1 MRLSPEA
8 LEFIH
13 APDTVDFITRANDA
27 FYDYVKNSTDV
38 VVGQTLSGRYVLG
51 YVKAEN
57 FHRLE
62 EALGAAF
69 VSSIP
74 VVLGLLDRPALDAA
88 GVSQV
93 HSQPYLNLKGR
104 GVLLGFIDTG
114 IDYTQDVFR
123 YADGS
128 SKIQYIYDQTAE
140 GDPPSGFLLG
150 REYSKA
156 DIDAALSAPD
166 PYALV
171 PQRDDNGHGT
181 FLASVA
187 AGRETEDFSGTA
199 PDAEIIAV
207 KLKKARPFYREKYCI
222 PSDQEHA
229 YESSAVMLG
238 VEYILRKARELG
250 RPVSICIGLG
260 ANSGGHDGYSV
271 FEEYLGAASIQKGV
285 CICAAAGNEA
295 EARHHTGGVL
305 TPGEEPGHVDLK
317 VGENAGDVYLAVWNT
332 VADRISLSVRSPSGE
347 LVGRVPARPGTPLA
361 ADVKLVLEAARVQ
374 IEYHFPVEG
383 SGGQLSIIRILGATP
398 GVWTIQLHGD
408 ILLSGQY
415 QVWLPMTGFVSPTV
429 EFLAATPDYTI
440 TCPATAVGVIC
451 CGAYDSANK
460 SLYAKSSRGPA
471 WDGRILPDLTAPGVG
486 VGGIYPYGPG
496 QMSGTSAAAAVLAGV
511 SALLLQ
517 WGVRDGN
524 DPAMSTYQIRAYL
537 IRGCLRRSDMA
548 YPNNQWGYGSVQL
561 MQTFHLMREL

>member
-1 MRLSPEA
+1 MRLSPETM
-8 LEFIH
+8 EFIH
-13 APDTVDFITRANDA
+13 APDTVDFVTRATDT
-27 FYDYVKNSTDV
+27 FFDYAHSSDEI
-38 VVGQTLSGRYVLG
+38 VVGQMLSGRYVLG

-57 FHRLE
+57 FHKLE

-69 VSSIP
+69 VSSVP
-74 VVLGLLDRPALDAA
+74 VVLGLLDRPALEAA

-104 GVLLGFIDTG
+104 GVLVGFLDTG
-114 IDYTQDVFR
+114 IDYTQEVFR
-123 YADGS
+123 YADGT

-140 GDPPSGFLLG
+140 GEPPSGFLLG

-156 DIDAALSAPD
+156 EIDAALASED

-171 PQRDDNGHGT
+171 PQRDEDGHGT

-187 AGRETEDFSGTA
+187 AGRQLEDFTGAA

-222 PSDQEHA
+222 PAEQAHA

-238 VEYILRKARELG
+238 VEYILKKARELG
-250 RPVSICIGLG
+250 RPVAICIGLG
-260 ANSGGHDGYSV
+260 TNAGSHDGASV
-271 FEEYLGAASIQKGV
+271 FEEYLGSVSIQKGV
-285 CICAAAGNEA
+285 CLCAAAGNEA
-295 EARHHTGGVL
+295 EARHHTGGIL
-305 TPGEEPGHVDLK
+305 QPGQKPGQIDLK
-317 VGENAGDVYLAVWNT
+317 VGDNAGDIYLSVWNT
-332 VADRISLSVRSPSGE
+332 VADRLSISVRSPSGE
-347 LVGRVPARPGTPLA
+347 LVGRVPARPGAAPA

-408 ILLSGQY
+408 VLLSGQY
-415 QVWLPMTGFVSPTV
+415 QVWLPISGFVSPTV
-429 EFLAATPDYTI
+429 EFLSASPDYTV
-440 TCPATAVGVIC
+440 TSPGTAIGVIC
-451 CGAYDSANK
+451 CGAYDSAGK

-471 WDGRILPDLTAPGVG
+471 WGGRVMPDLVAPGVG

-496 QMSGTSAAAAVLAGV
+496 LMSGTSAAAAVLAGIC
-511 SALLLQ
+511 ALLLQ
-517 WGVRDGN
+517 WGIREGN
-524 DPAMSTYQIRAYL
+524 DPAMGTYQIRAYL
-537 IRGCLRRSDMA
+537 IRGCLRRPDME

-561 MQTFHLMREL
+561 MQSFHLMREL

>member
-13 APDTVDFITRANDA
+13 APDTIDFVTRASDA
-27 FYDYVKNSTDV
+27 FFEFARTSTDV
-38 VVGQTLSGRYVLG
+38 VVGQMLSGRYVLG
-51 YVKAEN
+51 YMKAEK
-57 FHRLE
+57 FHLLE
-62 EALGAAF
+62 EALGTAF
-69 VSSIP
+69 ISSVS
-74 VVLGLLDRPALDAA
+74 VVLGLLDRPALDTA

-104 GVLLGFIDTG
+104 GVLLGFVDTG

-123 YADGS
+123 YADGT
-128 SKIQYIYDQTAE
+128 SKIQYIYDQTAD
-140 GDPPSGFLLG
+140 GDPPAGFVLG

-156 DIDAALSAPD
+156 DLDAALASDD

-171 PQRDDNGHGT
+171 PQRDEDGHGT

-187 AGRETEDFSGTA
+187 AGRQTEDFSGAA

-207 KLKKARPFYREKYCI
+207 KLKTARPFYRERYCV
-222 PSDQEHA
+222 PRDQQHA
-229 YESSAVMLG
+229 YESSAVMVG

-250 RPVSICIGLG
+250 RPVAICIGLG
-260 ANSGGHDGYSV
+260 TNAGGHDGYSV
-271 FEEYLGAASIQKGV
+271 FEEYLGGVSIQKGV
-285 CICAAAGNEA
+285 CLCAAAGNEA

-305 TPGEEPGHVDLK
+305 RPGEPPGQVDLK
-317 VGENAGDVYLAVWNT
+317 VGENAGDVYIAVWNT
-332 VADRISLSVRSPSGE
+332 VADRLSASVRSPSGE
-347 LVGRVPARPGTPLA
+347 LVGRVPARPGVSPA

-374 IEYHFPVEG
+374 VEYHFPVEG
-383 SGGQLSIIRILGATP
+383 SGGQLTVIRILGATP

-408 ILLSGQY
+408 VLLNGGY
-415 QVWLPMTGFVSPTV
+415 QVWLPMSGFVSPTV
-429 EFLAATPDYTI
+429 EFLAATPDCTV
-440 TCPATAVGVIC
+440 TSPASAVGIIC
-451 CGAYDSANK
+451 CGAYDSASK

-471 WDGRILPDLTAPGVG
+471 WDGRVLPDLTAPGVG

-496 QMSGTSAAAAVLAGV
+496 SMSGTSAAAAVLAGV
-511 SALLLQ
+511 CALLLQ
-517 WGVRDGN
+517 WGVREGN
-524 DPAMSTYQIRAYL
+524 DPAMGTYQIRAYL
-537 IRGCLRRSDMA
+537 IRGCLRRPDMV

>member
-13 APDTVDFITRANDA
+13 APDTIDFVTRASDA
-27 FYDYVKNSTDV
+27 FFEFARNSNDV
-38 VVGQTLSGRYVLG
+38 VVGQMLSGRYVLG
-51 YVKAEN
+51 YMKAEK
-57 FHRLE
+57 FHLLE
-62 EALGAAF
+62 EALGTAF
-69 VSSIP
+69 ISSVS

-104 GVLLGFIDTG
+104 GVLLGFVDTG

-123 YADGS
+123 YADGT
-128 SKIQYIYDQTAE
+128 SKIQYIYDQTAD
-140 GDPPSGFLLG
+140 GDPPAGFVLG

-156 DIDAALSAPD
+156 DLDAALASDD

-171 PQRDDNGHGT
+171 PQRDEDGHGT

-187 AGRETEDFSGTA
+187 AGRQTEDFSGAA

-207 KLKKARPFYREKYCI
+207 KLKTARPFYRERYCV
-222 PSDQEHA
+222 PRDQQHA
-229 YESSAVMLG
+229 YESSAVMVG

-250 RPVSICIGLG
+250 RPVAICIGLG
-260 ANSGGHDGYSV
+260 TNAGGHDGYSV
-271 FEEYLGAASIQKGV
+271 FEEYLGGVSIQKGV
-285 CICAAAGNEA
+285 CLCAAAGNEA

-305 TPGEEPGHVDLK
+305 RPGEPPGQVDLK
-317 VGENAGDVYLAVWNT
+317 VGENAGDVYIAVWNT
-332 VADRISLSVRSPSGE
+332 VADRLSASVRSPSGE
-347 LVGRVPARPGTPLA
+347 LVGRVPARPGAIPA

-383 SGGQLSIIRILGATP
+383 SGGQLSVIRILGITP

-408 ILLSGQY
+408 IVLNGQY

-429 EFLAATPDYTI
+429 EFLAATPECTI
-440 TCPATAVGVIC
+440 TSPASAVGLIC
-451 CGAYDSANK
+451 CGAYDSAGK

-471 WDGRILPDLTAPGVG
+471 WDGRMLPDLVAPGVG
-486 VGGIYPYGPG
+486 VRGIYPYGPG
-496 QMSGTSAAAAVLAGV
+496 LMSGTSAAAAVLAGIC
-511 SALLLQ
+511 ALLLQ
-517 WGVRDGN
+517 WGVREGN
-524 DPAMSTYQIRAYL
+524 DPSMGTYQVRAYL
-537 IRGCLRRSDMA
+537 IRGCLRRDDMS

-561 MQTFHLMREL
+561 MRSFHLMREL

>member
-13 APDTVDFITRANDA
+13 APDTIDFVTRASDA
-27 FYDYVKNSTDV
+27 FFEFARTSTDV
-38 VVGQTLSGRYVLG
+38 VVGQMLSGRYVLG
-51 YVKAEN
+51 YMKAEK
-57 FHRLE
+57 FHLLE
-62 EALGAAF
+62 EALGTAF
-69 VSSIP
+69 ISSVS
-74 VVLGLLDRPALDAA
+74 VVLGLLDRPALDTA

-104 GVLLGFIDTG
+104 GVLLGFVDTG

-123 YADGS
+123 YADGT
-128 SKIQYIYDQTAE
+128 SKIQYIYDQTAD
-140 GDPPSGFLLG
+140 GDPPAGFVLG

-156 DIDAALSAPD
+156 DLDAALASDD

-171 PQRDDNGHGT
+171 PQRDEDGHGT

-187 AGRETEDFSGTA
+187 AGRQTEDFSGAA

-207 KLKKARPFYREKYCI
+207 KLKTARPFYRERYCV
-222 PSDQEHA
+222 PRDQQHA
-229 YESSAVMLG
+229 YESSAVMVG

-250 RPVSICIGLG
+250 RPVAICIGLG
-260 ANSGGHDGYSV
+260 TNAGGHDGYSV
-271 FEEYLGAASIQKGV
+271 FEEYLGGVSIQKGV
-285 CICAAAGNEA
+285 CLCAAAGNEA

-305 TPGEEPGHVDLK
+305 RPGEPPGQVDLK
-317 VGENAGDVYLAVWNT
+317 VGENAGDVYIAVWNT
-332 VADRISLSVRSPSGE
+332 VADRLSASVRSPSGE
-347 LVGRVPARPGTPLA
+347 LVGRVPARPGVSPA

-374 IEYHFPVEG
+374 VEYHFPVEG
-383 SGGQLSIIRILGATP
+383 SGGQLTVIRILGATP

-408 ILLSGQY
+408 VLLNGGY
-415 QVWLPMTGFVSPTV
+415 QVWLPMSGFVSPTV
-429 EFLAATPDYTI
+429 EFLAATPDCTV
-440 TCPATAVGVIC
+440 TSPASAVGIIC
-451 CGAYDSANK
+451 CGAYDSASK

-471 WDGRILPDLTAPGVG
+471 WDGRVLPDLTAPGVG

-496 QMSGTSAAAAVLAGV
+496 SMSGTSAAAAVLAGV
-511 SALLLQ
+511 CALLLQ
-517 WGVRDGN
+517 WGVREGN
-524 DPAMSTYQIRAYL
+524 DPSMGTYQIRAYL
-537 IRGCLRRSDMA
+537 IRGCLRRPDMV

>member
-8 LEFIH
+8 LELIH
-13 APDTVDFITRANDA
+13 APDTVDFVTRATDA
-27 FYDYVKNSTDV
+27 FFDYVKNSTDV
-38 VVGQTLSGRYVLG
+38 VVGQMLSGRYVLG

-69 VSSIP
+69 VSSAS

-93 HSQPYLNLKGR
+93 QSQPYLNLKGR
-104 GVLLGFIDTG
+104 GVLLGFVDTG

-123 YADGS
+123 NADGTS
-128 SKIQYIYDQTAE
+128 RIQYIYDQTAE
-140 GDPPSGFLLG
+140 GDPPEGFLLG

-156 DIDAALSAPD
+156 DIDAALASDD

-171 PQRDDNGHGT
+171 PERDEDGHGT

-187 AGRETEDFSGTA
+187 AGRQTEDFTGAA

-207 KLKKARPFYREKYCI
+207 KLKKARPFYRERYCV
-222 PSDQEHA
+222 PPGQENA
-229 YESSAVMLG
+229 YESTAVMLG

-260 ANSGGHDGYSV
+260 TNAGSHDGYSV
-271 FEEYLGAASIQKGV
+271 FEEYLGGVSIQKGV
-285 CICAAAGNEA
+285 CLCAAAGNEA

-305 TPGEEPGHVDLK
+305 TAGDAPGQLDLK
-317 VGENAGDVYLAVWNT
+317 VGERAGDVYLAIWNT
-332 VADRISLSVRSPSGE
+332 VADRVSVSVRSPSGE
-347 LVGRVPARPGTPLA
+347 LVGRVPARPGVDPA

-374 IEYHFPVEG
+374 VEYHFPVEG
-383 SGGQLSIIRILGATP
+383 SGGQLTVVRILGATP
-398 GVWTIQLHGD
+398 GVWTIGLHAD
-408 ILLSGQY
+408 ILLNGQY
-415 QVWLPMTGFVSPTV
+415 QAWLPMTGFVSPSV
-429 EFLAATPDYTI
+429 EFLAATPDHTI

-451 CGAYDSANK
+451 CGAYDSASK

-471 WDGRILPDLTAPGVG
+471 WDGRVLPDLTAPGVG
-486 VGGIYPYGPG
+486 VGGVYPFGPG
-496 QMSGTSAAAAVLAGV
+496 SMSGTSAAAAVLAGV
-511 SALLLQ
+511 CALLLQ
-517 WGVRDGN
+517 WGVREGN
-524 DPAMSTYQIRAYL
+524 DPSMGTYQIRAYL
-537 IRGCLRRSDMA
+537 IRGCLRRPDMA
-548 YPNNQWGYGSVQL
+548 YPNDQWGYGSVQL
-561 MQTFHLMREL
+561 MQSFHLMREL

>member
-1 MRLSPEA
+1 MRLTPET

-13 APDTVDFITRANDA
+13 APDTVDFITRATDT
-27 FYDYVKNSTDV
+27 FFDYAHNSDDV
-38 VVGQTLSGRYVLG
+38 VVGQTLSGCYVLG

-62 EALGAAF
+62 EALGTAF

-74 VVLGLLDRPALDAA
+74 VVLGLLDRPALEAS

-93 HSQPYLNLKGR
+93 HNQPYLSLKGR
-104 GVLLGFIDTG
+104 GVLLGFVDTG

-128 SKIQYIYDQTAE
+128 SRIQYIYDQTAE

-150 REYSKA
+150 REYSKT
-156 DIDAALSAPD
+156 DIDAALASED

-171 PQRDDNGHGT
+171 PERDESGHGT

-187 AGRETEDFSGTA
+187 AGKQTDEFSGAA
-199 PDAEIIAV
+199 PDSEIIAV
-207 KLKKARPFYREKYCI
+207 KLKKARPFYREKYCV
-222 PSDQEHA
+222 PADQEDA

-238 VEYILRKARELG
+238 VEYILRKARELN
-250 RPVSICIGLG
+250 RPAAICIGLG
-260 ANSGGHDGYSV
+260 TNAGSHDGYSV
-271 FEEYLGAASIQKGV
+271 FEEYLGGVSIQKGV
-285 CICAAAGNEA
+285 CLCAAAGNEA
-295 EARHHTGGVL
+295 EARHHTSGVL
-305 TPGEEPGHVDLK
+305 QPGGPPAQVDMK
-317 VGENAGDVYLAVWNT
+317 VGENAGNIFLAVWNT
-332 VADRISLSVRSPSGE
+332 VGDRISLSVRSPSGE
-347 LVGRVPARPGTPLA
+347 LVGRVPARPGTDPA

-383 SGGQLSIIRILGATP
+383 SGGQLSVIRILGATP

-408 ILLSGQY
+408 IVLNGQY

-429 EFLAATPDYTI
+429 EFLAATPDSTV
-440 TCPATAVGVIC
+440 TCPGTAVGLIC
-451 CGAYDSANK
+451 CGAYDSAGK

-471 WDGRILPDLTAPGVG
+471 WDGRVLPDLVAPGAA

-496 QMSGTSAAAAVLAGV
+496 LMNGTSVAAAVLTGV
-511 SALLLQ
+511 CALLLQ
-517 WGVRDGN
+517 WGIREGN
-524 DPAMSTYQIRAYL
+524 DPAMGTYQIRAYL
-537 IRGCLRRSDMA
+537 IRGCLRRNDMV
-548 YPNNQWGYGSVQL
+548 YPNNQWGYGAVQL
-561 MQTFHLMREL
+561 MQSFHLMREL

>member
-13 APDTVDFITRANDA
+13 APDTVDFVTRATDA
-27 FYDYVKNSTDV
+27 FFDYVQGSTDV
-38 VVGQTLSGRYVLG
+38 LVGQKLSGQYVLG
-51 YVKAEN
+51 YIKREN

-69 VSSIP
+69 ISSTS

-104 GVLLGFIDTG
+104 GVLLGFVDTG

-123 YADGS
+123 YEDGG

-140 GDPPSGFLLG
+140 GEPPSGFLLG

-156 DIDAALSAPD
+156 DIDAALASEN
-166 PYALV
+166 PYDLV
-171 PQRDDNGHGT
+171 PERDEDGHGT

-187 AGRETEDFSGTA
+187 AGRQSEEFSGAA

-207 KLKKARPFYREKYCI
+207 KLRKARPFYREKYCV
-222 PSDQEHA
+222 PADQENA
-229 YESSAVMLG
+229 YESSAVMVG

-250 RPVSICIGLG
+250 RPVAICIGLG
-260 ANSGGHDGYSV
+260 TNSGSHDGASV
-271 FEEYLGAASIQKGV
+271 FEEYLSAVSIQRGV
-285 CICAAAGNEA
+285 CLCVAAGNEA
-295 EARHHTGGVL
+295 EARHHVGGIL
-305 TPGEEPGHVDLK
+305 QPGEKPGQVDLK
-317 VGENAGDVYLAVWNT
+317 VGDNAGDVYMAVWNT
-332 VADRISLSVRSPSGE
+332 VADRLSVSVRSPSGE
-347 LVGRVPARPGTPLA
+347 LVGRVPARPGTALA

-374 IEYHFPVEG
+374 VEYHFPMES
-383 SGGQLSIIRILGATP
+383 SGGQLTVIRILGATP

-408 ILLSGQY
+408 ILLNGSY

-440 TCPATAVGVIC
+440 TSPGTAVGVIC
-451 CGAYDSANK
+451 CGAYDSASK
-460 SLYAKSSRGPA
+460 SLYAKSSRGPS
-471 WDGRILPDLTAPGVG
+471 WDGRPLPDLVAPGVG
-486 VGGIYPYGPG
+486 VRGVYPYGFG
-496 QMSGTSAAAAVLAGV
+496 AMSGTSAAAAILAGV
-511 SALLLQ
+511 CALLLQ
-517 WGVRDGN
+517 WGVREGN
-524 DPAMSTYQIRAYL
+524 DPAMGTYQIRAYL
-537 IRGCLRRSDMA
+537 IRGCLRRPDMT
-548 YPNNQWGYGSVQL
+548 YPNNQWGYGAVQL
-561 MQTFHLMREL
+561 MQSFHLMREL

>member
-8 LEFIH
+8 QAFIN
-13 APDTVDFITRANDA
+13 APDTVDFVTRATDA
-27 FYDYVKNSTDV
+27 FFDYARSSGDV
-38 VVGQTLSGRYVLG
+38 VVGQMLSGRYVLG
-51 YVKAEN
+51 YIKAEN
-57 FHRLE
+57 FHKLE

-69 VSSIP
+69 LSSFS

-104 GVLLGFIDTG
+104 GVLLGFVDTG

-123 YADGS
+123 YEDGAS
-128 SKIQYIYDQTAE
+128 RIRYIYDQTAGGE
-140 GDPPSGFLLG
+140 PPAGFLLG
-150 REYSKA
+150 REYTKEE
-156 DIDAALSAPD
+156 IDAALASPN
-166 PYALV
+166 PYELV
-171 PQRDDNGHGT
+171 PERDEEGHGT

-187 AGRETEDFSGTA
+187 AGRQTEDFSGAA

-207 KLKKARPFYREKYCI
+207 KLKKARPFYREKYCV
-222 PSDQEHA
+222 PPEQQYA

-250 RPVSICIGLG
+250 RPVAICIGLG
-260 ANSGGHDGYSV
+260 TNAGSHDGYSV
-271 FEEYLGAASIQKGV
+271 FEEYLGGVSIQNGV
-285 CICAAAGNEA
+285 CLCAAAGNEA

-305 TPGEEPGHVDLK
+305 QPGEKPGQVDLK

-332 VADRISLSVRSPSGE
+332 VADRLSVSVRSPSGE
-347 LVGRVPARPGTPLA
+347 LGGRVPARPGVSLA
-361 ADVKLVLEAARVQ
+361 ADGKLVLEAARVQ
-374 IEYHFPVEG
+374 VEYHFPVEG

-398 GVWTIQLHGD
+398 GVWTIGLHGD
-408 ILLSGQY
+408 ILLNGSY

-429 EFLAATPDYTI
+429 EFLAATPDYTV
-440 TCPATAVGVIC
+440 TSPASAVGVIC
-451 CGAYDSANK
+451 CGAYDSASK

-471 WDGRILPDLTAPGVG
+471 WDGRVLPDLTAPGVG
-486 VGGIYPYGPG
+486 VGGVYPYGPG
-496 QMSGTSAAAAVLAGV
+496 NMSGTSAAAAVLAGIC
-511 SALLLQ
+511 ALLLQ
-517 WGVRDGN
+517 WGVREGN

-537 IRGCLRRSDMA
+537 IRGCLRRSDMV

-561 MQTFHLMREL
+561 MQSFHLMREL

>member
-1 MRLSPEA
+1 MRLTPEA
-8 LEFIH
+8 QAFIN
-13 APDTVDFITRANDA
+13 APDTVDFVTRATDA
-27 FYDYVKNSTDV
+27 FFDYARSTSDV
-38 VVGQTLSGRYVLG
+38 VVGQMLSGRYVLG
-51 YVKAEN
+51 YIKAEN

-62 EALGAAF
+62 EALGTAF
-69 VSSIP
+69 LSSLS

-93 HSQPYLNLKGR
+93 QSQPYLNLKGR
-104 GVLLGFIDTG
+104 GVLLGFVDTG
-114 IDYTQDVFR
+114 IDYTQEVFR
-123 YADGS
+123 HADGTS
-128 SKIQYIYDQTAE
+128 RIRYIYDQTADGE
-140 GDPPSGFLLG
+140 PPAGFLMG
-150 REYSKA
+150 REYTKEEL
-156 DIDAALSAPD
+156 DAALRSPN
-166 PYALV
+166 PYELV
-171 PQRDDNGHGT
+171 PERDEEGHGT

-187 AGRETEDFSGTA
+187 AGGQTEDFSGAA

-207 KLKKARPFYREKYCI
+207 KLKKARPFYREKYCV
-222 PSDQEHA
+222 PRDQEYA
-229 YESSAVMLG
+229 YESSAVMVG

-260 ANSGGHDGYSV
+260 TNAGSHDGYSV
-271 FEEYLGAASIQKGV
+271 FEEYLGGVSIQKGV
-285 CICAAAGNEA
+285 CLCAAAGNEA
-295 EARHHTGGVL
+295 EARHHTGGIL
-305 TPGEEPGHVDLK
+305 QPGEKPGQVDLK

-332 VADRISLSVRSPSGE
+332 VADRLSVSVRSPSGE
-347 LVGRVPARPGTPLA
+347 LVGRVPARPGVSLA

-374 IEYHFPVEG
+374 VEYHFPMEG

-398 GVWTIQLHGD
+398 GVWTIGLHGD
-408 ILLSGQY
+408 ILLNGSY

-429 EFLAATPDYTI
+429 EFLAATPDYTV
-440 TCPATAVGVIC
+440 TCPASAVGVIC
-451 CGAYDSANK
+451 CGAYDSASK

-496 QMSGTSAAAAVLAGV
+496 AMSGTSAAAAVLAGLC
-511 SALLLQ
+511 ALLLQ
-517 WGVRDGN
+517 WGVREGN

-561 MQTFHLMREL
+561 MQSFHLMREL

>member
-13 APDTVDFITRANDA
+13 APDTIDFVTRASDA
-27 FYDYVKNSTDV
+27 FFEFARNSNDV
-38 VVGQTLSGRYVLG
+38 VVGQMLSGRYVLG
-51 YVKAEN
+51 YMKAEK
-57 FHRLE
+57 FHLLE
-62 EALGAAF
+62 EALGTAF
-69 VSSIP
+69 ISSVS

-104 GVLLGFIDTG
+104 GVLLGFVDTG

-123 YADGS
+123 YADGT
-128 SKIQYIYDQTAE
+128 SKIQYIYDQTAD
-140 GDPPSGFLLG
+140 GDPPAGFVLG

-156 DIDAALSAPD
+156 DLDAALASDD

-171 PQRDDNGHGT
+171 PQRDEDGHGT

-187 AGRETEDFSGTA
+187 AGRQTEDFSGAA

-207 KLKKARPFYREKYCI
+207 KLKTARPFYRERYCV
-222 PSDQEHA
+222 PRDQQHA
-229 YESSAVMLG
+229 YESSAVMVG

-250 RPVSICIGLG
+250 RPVAICIGLG
-260 ANSGGHDGYSV
+260 TNAGGHDGYSV
-271 FEEYLGAASIQKGV
+271 FEEYLGGVSIQKGV
-285 CICAAAGNEA
+285 CLCAAAGNEA

-305 TPGEEPGHVDLK
+305 RPGEPPGQVDLK
-317 VGENAGDVYLAVWNT
+317 VGENAGDVYIAVWNT
-332 VADRISLSVRSPSGE
+332 VADRLSASVRSPSGE
-347 LVGRVPARPGTPLA
+347 LVGRVPARPGVSPA

-374 IEYHFPVEG
+374 VEYHFPVEG
-383 SGGQLSIIRILGATP
+383 SGGQLTVIRILGATP

-408 ILLSGQY
+408 VLLNGGY
-415 QVWLPMTGFVSPTV
+415 QVWLPMSGFVSPTV
-429 EFLAATPDYTI
+429 EFLAATPDCTV
-440 TCPATAVGVIC
+440 TSPASAVGIIC
-451 CGAYDSANK
+451 CGAYDSASK

-471 WDGRILPDLTAPGVG
+471 WDGRVLPDLTAPGVG

-496 QMSGTSAAAAVLAGV
+496 SMSGTSAAAAVLAGV
-511 SALLLQ
+511 CALLLQ
-517 WGVRDGN
+517 WGVREGN
-524 DPAMSTYQIRAYL
+524 DPAMGTYQIRAYL
-537 IRGCLRRSDMA
+537 IRGCLRRPDMV

>member
-13 APDTVDFITRANDA
+13 APDTIDFVTRASDA
-27 FYDYVKNSTDV
+27 FFEFARNSNDV
-38 VVGQTLSGRYVLG
+38 VVGQMLSGRYVLG
-51 YVKAEN
+51 YMKAEK
-57 FHRLE
+57 FHLLE
-62 EALGAAF
+62 EALGTAF
-69 VSSIP
+69 ISSVS

-104 GVLLGFIDTG
+104 GVLLGFVDTG

-123 YADGS
+123 YADGT
-128 SKIQYIYDQTAE
+128 SKIQYIYDQTAD
-140 GDPPSGFLLG
+140 GDPPAGFVLG

-156 DIDAALSAPD
+156 DLDAALASDD

-171 PQRDDNGHGT
+171 PQRDEDGHGT

-187 AGRETEDFSGTA
+187 AGRQTEDFSGAA

-207 KLKKARPFYREKYCI
+207 KLKTARPFYRERYCV
-222 PSDQEHA
+222 PRDQQHA
-229 YESSAVMLG
+229 YESSAVMVG

-250 RPVSICIGLG
+250 RPVAICIGLG
-260 ANSGGHDGYSV
+260 TNAGGHDGYSV
-271 FEEYLGAASIQKGV
+271 FEEYLGGVSIQKGV
-285 CICAAAGNEA
+285 CLCAAAGNEA

-305 TPGEEPGHVDLK
+305 RPGEPPGQVDLK
-317 VGENAGDVYLAVWNT
+317 VGENAGDVYVAVWNT
-332 VADRISLSVRSPSGE
+332 VADRLSASVRSPSGE
-347 LVGRVPARPGTPLA
+347 LVGRVPARPGVSPA

-374 IEYHFPVEG
+374 VEYHFPVEG
-383 SGGQLSIIRILGATP
+383 SGGQLTVIRILGATP

-408 ILLSGQY
+408 VLLNGGY
-415 QVWLPMTGFVSPTV
+415 QVWLPMSGFVSPTV
-429 EFLAATPDYTI
+429 EFLAATPDCTV
-440 TCPATAVGVIC
+440 TSPASAVGIIC
-451 CGAYDSANK
+451 CGAYDSASK

-471 WDGRILPDLTAPGVG
+471 WDGRVLPDLTAPGVG

-496 QMSGTSAAAAVLAGV
+496 SMSGTSAAAAVLAGV
-511 SALLLQ
+511 CALLLQ
-517 WGVRDGN
+517 WGVREGN
-524 DPAMSTYQIRAYL
+524 DPAMGTYQIRAYL
-537 IRGCLRRSDMA
+537 IRGCLRRPDMV

>member
-13 APDTVDFITRANDA
+13 APDTIDFVTRASDA
-27 FYDYVKNSTDV
+27 FFEFARTSTDV
-38 VVGQTLSGRYVLG
+38 VVGQMLSGRYVLG
-51 YVKAEN
+51 YMKAEK
-57 FHRLE
+57 FHLLE
-62 EALGAAF
+62 EALGTAF
-69 VSSIP
+69 ISSVS

-104 GVLLGFIDTG
+104 GVLLGFVDTG

-123 YADGS
+123 YADGT
-128 SKIQYIYDQTAE
+128 SKIQYIYDQTAD
-140 GDPPSGFLLG
+140 GDPPAGFVLG

-156 DIDAALSAPD
+156 DLDAALASDD

-171 PQRDDNGHGT
+171 PQRDEDGHGT

-187 AGRETEDFSGTA
+187 AGRQTEDFSGAA

-207 KLKKARPFYREKYCI
+207 KLKTARPFYRERYCV
-222 PSDQEHA
+222 PRDQQHA
-229 YESSAVMLG
+229 YESSAVMVG

-250 RPVSICIGLG
+250 RPVAICIGLG
-260 ANSGGHDGYSV
+260 TNAGGHDGYSV
-271 FEEYLGAASIQKGV
+271 FEEYLGGVSIQKGV
-285 CICAAAGNEA
+285 CLCAAAGNEA

-305 TPGEEPGHVDLK
+305 RPGEPPGQVDLK
-317 VGENAGDVYLAVWNT
+317 VGENAGDVYIAVWNT
-332 VADRISLSVRSPSGE
+332 VADRLSASVRSPSGE
-347 LVGRVPARPGTPLA
+347 LVGRVPARPGVSPA

-374 IEYHFPVEG
+374 VEYHFPVEG
-383 SGGQLSIIRILGATP
+383 NGGQLTVIRILGATP

-408 ILLSGQY
+408 VLLNGGY
-415 QVWLPMTGFVSPTV
+415 QVWLPMSGFVSPTV
-429 EFLAATPDYTI
+429 EFLAATPDCTV
-440 TCPATAVGVIC
+440 TSPASAVGIIC
-451 CGAYDSANK
+451 CGAYDSASK

-471 WDGRILPDLTAPGVG
+471 WDGRVLPDLTAPGVG

-496 QMSGTSAAAAVLAGV
+496 SMSGTSAAAAVLAGV
-511 SALLLQ
+511 CALLLQ
-517 WGVRDGN
+517 WGVREGN
-524 DPAMSTYQIRAYL
+524 DPAMGTYQIRAYL
-537 IRGCLRRSDMA
+537 IRGCLRRPDMV